1 MKKVVFLLLLI
12 NIATLYAGA
21 QEIVDWY
28 HASRKEQR
36 AVDRGNK
43 IIAALETYYNDNGF
57 YPQELDELVPKYL
70 PKIENTGLFNFFVI
84 PVNFEYSPEP
94 VKYRPGYFRI
104 SYIDPRKEKGDEDS
118 YKRYFYD
125 SKDDKIKIDKDAV
138 DSMMITTEWIDII
151 TEEDIRQ
158 IADAVKQY
166 FNDYKKFPEKLYDVV
181 PEYLTAL
188 PATLQPRY
196 LADGKVYVDYL
207 NVRYN
212 FQNPLKDDE
221 TEFAQYYN
229 LYFTYYN
236 FIICNTDF
244 WYSSKGKK
252 WSVSD

>member
-12 NIATLYAGA
+12 NIASFYAGA

-36 AVDRGNK
+36 AVERGNK

-70 PKIENTGLFNFFVI
+70 PKIENTGLFNFFMK
-84 PVNFEYSPEP
+84 PVSFIYRPEP

-125 SKDDKIKIDKDAV
+125 SKDDKIKIDTD
-138 DSMMITTEWIDII
+138 ITTSASITIEWIDII

-158 IADAVKQY
+158 LADAVKQY
-166 FNDYKKFPEKLYDVV
+166 FNDYKKFPENWTDVI
-181 PEYLTAL
+181 PEYWAVL
-188 PATLQPRY
+188 PTTLQPRY

-207 NVRYN
+207 NVFYD

-221 TEFAQYYN
+221 TEFSQYYN
-229 LYFTYYN
+229 LYFTYYD
-236 FIICNTDF
+236 FIIFDTDF
-244 WYSSKGKK
+244 WYSSERKI